1 MVVDLGQ
8 SGCLFGMAGRHLGG
22 RADEAG
28 HGARAA
34 GVRPRRHDLAGAEVA
49 DRHEDQVGG
58 VLLVRDGDRDVG
70 DGVAERNGV
79 Q

>member
-1 MVVDLGQ
+1 MVVDLGR
-8 SGCLFGMAGRHLGG
+8 SSCFLGMAGRHLDG

-49 DRHEDQVGG
+49 DRH
-58 VLLVRDGDRDVG
+58 VG